1 LSSNPSATKRKKK
14 KKDQKKGYREW
25 SGVDLT
31 PPWWIKA
38 NSLRREEWAGS
49 GGFSTVIIII
59 IKIMIPLPLQLH
71 VFKAILH
78 RTHFYTL
85 VFIHTL
91 LCSGFSLDLLL

>member
-1 LSSNPSATKRKKK
+1 VLPKEKK

-59 IKIMIPLPLQLH
+59 IKIMIFTTSCFQSNP
-71 VFKAILH
+71 AS
-78 RTHFYTL
+78 
-85 VFIHTL
+85 HTL
-91 LCSGFSLDLLL
+91 LYSGFHSYTSMLWFFFRSFAVNSSMKF